1 MTLTGG
7 FCLQTTEVTQ
17 SSWSRVMG
25 TSPSWFS
32 SCGGDCPVERVSWYD
47 ALAYANALSQMEGL
61 EECYVVS
68 GDTVRL
74 RSASGSPLDC
84 TGYRLPTES
93 EWEYAARAGTRGAR
107 YGALDEVAWY
117 DDNANGRTHRVG
129 TKQANAWGLYDMLGN
144 VFEWVWDGFGSYP
157 SGGVT
162 DPLGAQGSPARRV
175 IRGGGGDSM
184 AYQVRAAYRKED
196 VADERYSSVGFRRSR
211 SLP

>member
-25 TSPSWFS
+25 TTPSRFS
-32 SCGGDCPVERVSWYD
+32 DCGGDCPVEQVSWYD
-47 ALAYANALSQMEGL
+47 ALRYANALSRMEGL

-68 GDTVRL
+68 GAKVNV

-93 EWEYAARAGTRGAR
+93 EWEYAARAGTSGAR
-107 YGALDEVAWY
+107 YGELDEVAWY
-117 DDNANGRTHRVG
+117 SDNANGRTHRVG
-129 TKQANAWGLYDMLGN
+129 TRQANAWGLYDMLGN
-144 VFEWVWDGFGSYP
+144 VWEWVWDGYGSYP
-157 SGGVT
+157 RGGLT
-162 DPLGAQGSPARRV
+162 DPLGDDRSGLRV
-175 IRGGGGDSM
+175 VRGGSWSYF
-184 AYQVRAAYRKED
+184 ARFVRAAYRLRD
-196 VADERYSSVGFRRSR
+196 APDNRLSNVGFRLSR